1 MKYKYDPDLEFLQ
14 NVSSED
20 LKKLVQILTKSKTEE
35 LTKREIYKEFY
46 QEHSVYWQEI
56 AAELQYF
63 GGNTIHNAFRREGVL
78 YAEILQDV
86 CKVLGVTTKSN
97 EVKDIESLLPS
108 KKETDLREKAKR
120 AIRSLDFSDALNF
133 FTDRSAFF
141 AKKLAEPAYRVTID
155 AVYEIAHLRKKY
167 ASSSKNTNVA
177 ESESETIKE
186 EINLKYID
194 SLIITDETDS
204 MTLAELKIIEQ
215 ESNNGIDFNGGH
227 IDSIKQFVAD
237 IFKGTLSMPNQ
248 TVELVF
254 SSDVQ
259 KGLANGTY
267 KLGKQR
273 AFAIHSSN
281 GRFKEHAKIIS
292 SGQGQQLLA
301 GGYHLLSIAVAQSHL
316 ADIEKSLDTIKN
328 LISQVLDKLEA
339 DDKANLR
346 GSIEYIQNII
356 YFIKDN
362 NFKSELSQEKRHRI
376 EEIIRNVSIWKHKLL
391 AELKTLNDKIQSLED
406 KDSFGTRN
414 TFDELKKY
422 TKDITPLGERYK
434 LLLELSYLLSSL
446 TTFLDPSHQT
456 FSRIDLN
463 LEEFHSLFKK
473 YKEVVK
479 DGSKELKSYLNMD
492 DTLEERKKLIDLLL
506 NKNCNVLDETTM
518 FYQKKFQKIENLLD
532 RTNSF
537 NTSILVSFDE
547 NSNVEKYAIMNC

>member
-63 GGNTIHNAFRREGVL
+63 GGNTILNVIRREGVL

-86 CKVLGVTTKSN
+86 CKVLGVTTKSDAV
-97 EVKDIESLLPS
+97 EDIESLLLS
-108 KKETDLREKAKR
+108 KKETDLKEKTKQVFKGLLEY
-120 AIRSLDFSDALNF
+120 SNVLSSPF
-133 FTDRSAFF
+133 AFC
-141 AKKLAEPAYRVTID
+141 AKKLADPAYRVTID

-167 ASSSKNTNVA
+167 ASSFKNTNA
-177 ESESETIKE
+177 AKSESETIKE
-186 EINLKYID
+186 EVNLKYID
-194 SLIITDETDS
+194 SLIITDATDNI
-204 MTLAELKIIEQ
+204 TLAELKIIEQ

-237 IFKGTLSMPNQ
+237 IFKGALSMPNQ
-248 TVELVF
+248 TVKLVF

-267 KLGKQR
+267 TLGKQR

-292 SGQGQQLLA
+292 SGQGQQLFT

>member
-1 MKYKYDPDLEFLQ
+1 MKYKKDPHLEFLK

-20 LKKLVQILTKSKTEE
+20 LEKLVQILTKSKTEE
-35 LTKREIYKEFY
+35 LTKRDIYKEFY

-63 GGNTIHNAFRREGVL
+63 GGNTILNVIRREGVL

-86 CKVLGVTTKSN
+86 CKVLGVTTKSDAV
-97 EVKDIESLLPS
+97 EDIESLLLS
-108 KKETDLREKAKR
+108 KKETDLKEKTKQVFKGLLEY
-120 AIRSLDFSDALNF
+120 SNVLSSPF
-133 FTDRSAFF
+133 AFC
-141 AKKLAEPAYRVTID
+141 AKKLADPAYRVTID

-167 ASSSKNTNVA
+167 VSSSKNTNVA
-177 ESESETIKE
+177 KSETIKE

-194 SLIITDETDS
+194 SLIITDATDNI
-204 MTLAELKIIEQ
+204 TLAELKIIEQ
-215 ESNNGIDFNGGH
+215 ESNNGIDFNGGN
-227 IDSIKQFVAD
+227 IDPIKQFVAD

-281 GRFKEHAKIIS
+281 GKFKEHAKIIS
-292 SGQGQQLLA
+292 SGQGQQLLV
-301 GGYHLLSIAVAQSHL
+301 GSYHLLSIAVAQAHL
-316 ADIEKSLDTIKN
+316 ADIEKSLDTIKS

-376 EEIIRNVSIWKHKLL
+376 EDIIRNVSIWKHKLL
-391 AELKTLNDKIQSLED
+391 AELKTLNDKIQSFGD

-422 TKDITPLGERYK
+422 IKDITPLGERYK

-446 TTFLDPSHQT
+446 TTFLDSSHQT
-456 FSRIDLN
+456 FSKIDLN

-479 DGSKELKSYLNMD
+479 DRSKEFKSYLNMD

-537 NTSILVSFDE
+537 NTSILISFDE